1 MNTNDYNAINEIKAL
16 SLDMIGQAKSGYPG
30 IALSSAPILYTL
42 YARHMNINPENPN
55 WLNRDRFVLAS
66 GHASSVLY
74 ATLHMCGFA
83 ITKEN
88 LKQYR
93 SIHSN
98 LPGYPEYEM
107 TPGVDIT
114 IGAPGVG
121 IANAV
126 GMCIAERYIENVLKS
141 EDELQEL
148 IDYRTYVFCS
158 DVDLMKGVSYE
169 AASFA
174 GTQKLEKLMILCDKS
189 NVTND
194 GDGNTFFTE
203 DVQARFEAMGF
214 FVSTIKDTD
223 NFKSIDKA
231 IATAKKSKK
240 PSLLL
245 FNTTIGKDSRHEN
258 KSIAFE
264 GPFSDDDV
272 FAIKRKL
279 NVTVSP
285 FEVRKD
291 SIVHVRTLIN
301 ERVGKKYSTYI
312 NYFNKVKSSGND
324 RLISLLKMLL
334 NKEVVIPFESLNF
347 KVNDTYSESLL
358 QTNHKVLNMVAK
370 KTEWILGGSADY
382 ASTTKAYI
390 DTTSVQTSLKPLGRN
405 INFGVREEAMGAILN
420 GISLSGFKTYC
431 STKLIHSDLLKSSM
445 RMASL
450 MNLPITYIYSH
461 DSIRMGEDGSA
472 LEPIEQLTLL
482 RSIPNMVTFRPSDIN
497 EVLGV
502 WEYICKNKK
511 PVSLVLSNSV
521 LPKLPSTNPKMVFH
535 GGYMVKKEERK
546 LDGIL
551 ISTGREVIDALNIA
565 IELRNENLDIRVVS
579 MPSIELF
586 LKEDKKYQET
596 LLPKQVKTIVIEP
609 SNKLS
614 WGLFVDDEKYILG
627 LDDFGFS
634 GHETEVLKK
643 CGYDYEN
650 LKMKVVRLLMSK

>member
-1 MNTNDYNAINEIKAL
+1 M
-16 SLDMIGQAKSGYPG
+16 
-30 IALSSAPILYTL
+30 
-42 YARHMNINPENPN
+42 
-55 WLNRDRFVLAS
+55 
-66 GHASSVLY
+66 
-74 ATLHMCGFA
+74 
-83 ITKEN
+83 
-88 LKQYR
+88 
-93 SIHSN
+93 
-98 LPGYPEYEM
+98 
-107 TPGVDIT
+107 
-114 IGAPGVG
+114 
-121 IANAV
+121 
-126 GMCIAERYIENVLKS
+126 
-141 EDELQEL
+141 
-148 IDYRTYVFCS
+148 
-158 DVDLMKGVSYE
+158 
-169 AASFA
+169 
-174 GTQKLEKLMILCDKS
+174 
-189 NVTND
+189 
-194 GDGNTFFTE
+194 
-203 DVQARFEAMGF
+203 
-214 FVSTIKDTD
+214 
-223 NFKSIDKA
+223 
-231 IATAKKSKK
+231 
-240 PSLLL
+240 
-245 FNTTIGKDSRHEN
+245 
-258 KSIAFE
+258 
-264 GPFSDDDV
+264 
-272 FAIKRKL
+272 
-279 NVTVSP
+279 
-285 FEVRKD
+285 
-291 SIVHVRTLIN
+291 
-301 ERVGKKYSTYI
+301 
-312 NYFNKVKSSGND
+312 KSSGND

-445 RMASL
+445 RMSSL